1 MRSSTERLSEEDIAL
16 DYKALYEAFRGWRDM
31 KSTIDLR
38 PVFHRG
44 EDRIR
49 AHVQL
54 CWLGLLVLR
63 VAEVA
68 TADTW
73 RNLRHELDRMHL
85 VTLET
90 KEGRIAKRSATTAR
104 QRELFSALEVRE
116 PAQILDY
123 ELPAPV
129 A

>member
-1 MRSSTERLSEEDIAL
+1 
-16 DYKALYEAFRGWRDM
+16 
-31 KSTIDLR
+31 
-38 PVFHRG
+38 
-44 EDRIR
+44 
-49 AHVQL
+49 
-54 CWLGLLVLR
+54 
-63 VAEVA
+63 
-68 TADTW
+68 
-73 RNLRHELDRMHL
+73 MHL